1 VLNLVLLQI
10 SMVFKQVILKLNVAF
25 NFTYVPF
32 RVTLCFLLIF
42 VYLPFKLI
50 IDAFLQR
57 LNVLFSFFLH
67 PFALSLEIVVS
78 LSFNLKDIF
87 ILLVCVFEMAELR
100 DVVCQVVHLVLSSS
114 DLIILSFTNLIHLI
128 LVTVLQL
135 ALNNRRVGF

>member
-1 VLNLVLLQI
+1 
-10 SMVFKQVILKLNVAF
+10 MVFKQVILKLYVAF
-25 NFTYVPF
+25 NFTDVPF
-32 RVTLCFLLIF
+32 RVTLRLLLIF

-50 IDAFLQR
+50 IDAFLQG
-57 LNVLFSFFLH
+57 LNVLFPFFLN

-114 DLIILSFTNLIHLI
+114 DLIILSFANLIHLI

-135 ALNNRRVGF
+135 ALNNRRVRF